1 MPLFPYKWGLCNLSK
16 LSTFAS
22 VKTNSKISTRI
33 IINKVHV
40 TKNYMVSND
49 VANSRGHTS

>member
-1 MPLFPYKWGLCNLSK
+1 MPHFPYKWGLYSLSK

-22 VKTNSKISTRI
+22 VKMNSKIPTRI

-40 TKNYMVSND
+40 TKNYMVSSD
-49 VANSRGHTS
+49 VANSRSYTS